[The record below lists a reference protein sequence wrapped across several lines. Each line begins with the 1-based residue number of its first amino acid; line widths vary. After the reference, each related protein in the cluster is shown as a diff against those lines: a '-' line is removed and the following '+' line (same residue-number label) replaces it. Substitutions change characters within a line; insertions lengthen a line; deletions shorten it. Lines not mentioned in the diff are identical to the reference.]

1 MTSYPRLSR
10 SLFPGLPV
18 YPEKVIQFG
27 GGNFM
32 RAFVDW
38 QLQQMNDRGLFGG
51 SAVLVQAF
59 SKTTDPK
66 FDEQDGLFTVLSNGI
81 DNGKPVD
88 SAQVISSISRL
99 INPYLNYSEYLALA
113 EDENLRLIVSNTTE
127 AGIVYRPE
135 DSPSDEPP
143 AGFPGKLT
151 ALLHRRY
158 TLGKPGFTVIP
169 CELIDRNGE
178 RLLEI
183 VKRHADDWNLGE
195 SFKQWL
201 DTDNVFCCSLVD
213 RIVPGYP
220 SGRESELDT
229 RLSYTDKLLVAS
241 EPYLFWAIEG
251 PETLKKELPLAEAGL
266 NVVVTSDMTPYRERK
281 VRLLNG
287 PHTAMVPLGLLAGL
301 ETVEDVM
308 NDEDFFLFVR
318 SLIEQELIPMLDLPK
333 PELQAYAEAVLD
345 RFRNPFIRHELRSIS
360 LNSVSKF
367 KARLLPVLLRYAE
380 ERGELPPR
388 IALALAAL
396 LYSYR
401 GDRVP
406 RQDEPAVLAIFDRAW
421 ADPEHFAAA
430 ILSET
435 ALWGT
440 DLNEVPG
447 LAARVKAHLQELEQS
462 GSRALLHQLAEV

>member
-10 SLFPGLPV
+10 SLFPDLPV

-27 GGNFM
+27 GGNFI

-59 SKTTDPK
+59 SRKTDPK
-66 FDEQDGLFTVLSNGI
+66 FDEQDRLFTVLTNGI
-81 DNGKPVD
+81 ADGKPVD
-88 SAQVISSISRL
+88 SVQVVSSVSRL
-99 INPYLNYSEYLALA
+99 INPYVDYADYLALA
-113 EDENLRLIVSNTTE
+113 ENENLRFIVSNTTE
-127 AGIVYRPE
+127 AGIVYRAE
-135 DSPSDEPP
+135 DSLGDEPP

-178 RLLEI
+178 KLLEI
-183 VKRHADDWNLGE
+183 VKRHADDWRLGE
-195 SFKQWL
+195 AFKQWL

-229 RLSYTDKLLVAS
+229 RLSYQDKLLVAS

-251 PETLKKELPLAEAGL
+251 PESLKKELPLAEAGL
-266 NVVVTSDMTPYRERK
+266 NVVVTPDMTPYRERK

-301 ETVEDVM
+301 ETVKDVM
-308 NDEDFFLFVR
+308 NDEDLFPFIR
-318 SLIEQELIPMLDLPK
+318 LLIEQELIPMLDLPK
-333 PELQAYAEAVLD
+333 PELQTYAEAVLD
-345 RFRNPFIRHELRSIS
+345 RFRNPSIRHELRSIS

-367 KARLLPVLLRYAE
+367 TARLLPILLRYAE

-388 IALALAAL
+388 IVLALAAL

-406 RQDEPAVLAIFDRAW
+406 PQDEPAVLEIFDRAW
-421 ADPEHFAAA
+421 NDPENFAAT
-430 ILSET
+430 ILGET

-447 LAARVKAHLQELEQS
+447 LTARVNAHLQELERS
-462 GSRALLHQLAEV
+462 GSRAVLHELEKV